1 MTSPGETPLEKPIQD
16 FSDCHVGIVNALKDL
31 RTLSFQQGE
40 PRQRRELAGRT
51 LTFFRDVV
59 TTHHLEEETELFPL
73 VLADTRAGDEH
84 ANAQALVTR
93 LVSEHRRVEGL
104 YAQLAPALSAIKSGG
119 EIPLDASSVSTL
131 VDEYLAHAKFEED
144 VFLPLAQ
151 RILGR
156 NSDHMA
162 SLGLA
167 LHIRHTSAEVRQRFG
182 II

>member
-1 MTSPGETPLEKPIQD
+1 MTSPGETPLEKPIQN

-59 TTHHLEEETELFPL
+59 ATHHSEEETDLFPA
-73 VLADTRAGDEH
+73 VQADASVPEEREKVE
-84 ANAQALVTR
+84 ALVAQ

-104 YAQLAPALSAIKSGG
+104 YGRVAPTLLIMERGG
-119 EIPLDASSVSTL
+119 DVSLDAAL
-131 VDEYLAHAKFEED
+131 VAELVERYLAHARFEEA

-151 RILGR
+151 KILGR
-156 NSDHMA
+156 NSNHMA
-162 SLGLA
+162 ALGLS
-167 LHIRHTSAEVRQRFG
+167 LHIRHASSEVRRQYGFL
-182 II
+182 